1 MNETLNLLKNHSSV
15 RNFKS
20 RAIPEEQVN
29 EIFKAANQTSS
40 FSLLQAVSIIRVTD
54 TSVRKKIMKLSGN
67 QNYIEEASEFWIFC
81 SDFNRNHKIAPNVD
95 LTYVEFLQI
104 GAVDVG
110 LMAQNT
116 LTAAES
122 LGLGGV
128 FIGGIRLN
136 IEEVTALLDLPEYVV
151 PLMGVCI
158 GYPATEKPQLKPRLP
173 QNIVMHNNKYNDF
186 NMEAIEE
193 YDKQMKKYYEN
204 RPVVAPFTVKKVK
217 GWSEHIEDH
226 LERSIQPNMLEYLN
240 KQGYAKK

>member
-1 MNETLNLLKNHSSV
+1 MNETIKLLKQHSSI
-15 RNFKS
+15 RNFENK
-20 RAIPEEQVN
+20 AIPEEQVN

-54 TSVRKKIMKLSGN
+54 SSLRKKIMELSGN

-95 LTYVEFLQI
+95 VTYAEFLQI

-136 IEEVTALLDLPEYVV
+136 IEEVTALLDLPEYVI
-151 PLMGVCI
+151 PLTGLCI
-158 GYPATEKPQLKPRLP
+158 GYSAGEKPQSKPRLP
-173 QNIVMHNNKYNDF
+173 KKIVMHDNNYNAF
-186 NMEAIEE
+186 NIEDIE
-193 YDKQMKKYYEN
+193 DYDEEMKNYYEN
-204 RPVVAPFTVKKVK
+204 RPIIAPFTVKKVK
-217 GWSEHIEDH
+217 GWSEHIEEH
-226 LERSIQPNMLEYLN
+226 LQRSIQPNMLEYLN
-240 KQGYAKK
+240 KQGYAKR